1 MSEAAEELQE
11 LKGSDSIYGV
21 NRYDEGAVEKRVAK
35 FEGLE
40 RVVYE
45 FLDSRGQM
53 DFGFLSQVFQEMDY
67 DGKDFVTSMMNHGAI
82 KQDKVVELS
91 LKVDPGELAG
101 KELIEP
107 SIPAA
112 LLKRHKIMLSAIT
125 DTHVY
130 LSTLGNKT
138 LSKRAL
144 MAYFPHHQFY
154 FTPAKVSRI
163 LAYLKK
169 VERYGNQQGT
179 LLEIL
184 VRKAIR
190 EKVSDIHVYPTRE
203 GYNVKFRYLGQLYVE
218 RVGGLEEYLQLVTK
232 AKIESGLDPS
242 DRRRPQDGQFSIDYN
257 GRRVD
262 NRVSTL
268 PTIGNKES
276 LVIRILDPENS
287 QVHFN
292 DLGITCAEDI
302 KKALRSPNGI
312 VLVCGVT
319 GSGKTTTIASAI
331 RFVLNR
337 FKQSINTIEDPV
349 ENELSDVKQTQVD
362 PRSELTFAKVLRSI
376 LRQDPDVV
384 VVGEV
389 RDEETAN
396 IMFQAAE
403 TGHLLMGTLHVKDV
417 RGVIT
422 RLENLKVERDKIL
435 NQLRGILVQKLIRV
449 VCHDCGGKGCVNCND
464 KGYTGRTVVSEA
476 VYLHTREDVMKLLD
490 YNIPKWWD
498 STLED
503 AYKKY
508 RSGMTDRKEMVSAF
522 GSDFETYE
530 DEQANKAVS
539 SVTSGKMDLDKFLS
553 DFPAHRHL
561 IEDRAL

>member
-1 MSEAAEELQE
+1 MIEEKEETSEVQGNESL
-11 LKGSDSIYGV
+11 YGV
-21 NRYDEGAVEKRVAK
+21 KRYDEIAVSERVAK
-35 FEGLE
+35 FQGLE

-45 FLDSRGQM
+45 FLSSREQV

-67 DGKDFVTSMMNHGAI
+67 DGKDFVTSMMNHGEI

-91 LKVDPGELAG
+91 LQVDPSELAG

-107 SIPAA
+107 SIPAT

-138 LSKRAL
+138 LSQRAL
-144 MAYFPHHQFY
+144 MAYFPHHKFY

-163 LAYLKK
+163 LSYLKK

-190 EKVSDIHVYPTRE
+190 EKVSDLHVYPTRE

-218 RVGGLEEYLQLVTK
+218 RVGGIEEYLQLVTK

-287 QVHFN
+287 QVHF
-292 DLGITCAEDI
+292 DELGITCADDI
-302 KKALRSPNGI
+302 KKAIRCPNGI
-312 VLVCGVT
+312 VLICGVT

-337 FKQSINTIEDPV
+337 FRQSINTIEDPV
-349 ENELSDVKQTQVD
+349 ENELSDVKQTQID

-384 VVGEV
+384 VVGEI
-389 RDEETAN
+389 RDDETAG

-403 TGHLLMGTLHVKDV
+403 TGHLLLGTLHVKDI

-422 RLENLKVERDKIL
+422 RLENLKVEREKIL

-449 VCHDCGGKGCVNCND
+449 VCKKCDGAGCSECNE

-476 VYLHTREDVMKLLD
+476 VYLHTREDVMKLID
-490 YNIPKWWD
+490 YDTPKWWK

-503 AYKKY
+503 AFEKY
-508 RSGMTDRKEMVSAF
+508 RKGITDRKEMISAF
-522 GSDFETYE
+522 GSDFEVYE
-530 DEQANKAVS
+530 EDLAYNAVS
-539 SVTSGKMDLDKFLS
+539 LVMTGKMEIDEFLS
-553 DFPAHRHL
+553 QFPAHRHL
-561 IEDRAL
+561 IESKAI